1 MSVPALAYLTSISR
15 NFKAKTLT
23 KGTINEI
30 LSESDWKNAV
40 NILKERNYLEETSD
54 NFEEMEFII
63 KKNTIENLLQLGNLS
78 MSVKTSHDIVNL
90 YYYAVTLDEFESLIA
105 SVENG
110 VELRSRFFPKIVDAK
125 PTNVNELLN
134 VVRDTIHGK
143 ALQYA
148 LGKNPKNLS
157 QLNSYLDYFFISEL
171 TKITEGLRGD
181 WKSFAD
187 GVLCGYKDY
196 YTVSLALRQ
205 KVQEEIHC
213 KVSVDTIK
221 DLVNARSNEEA
232 LDTLRRLPYARS
244 MDFSNVYTA
253 LSTLHRVARVQ
264 ARNASLNAFM
274 GSPFTP
280 VTALAIAELL
290 KLDMEDLITILN
302 GLKLGLP
309 QEKIKAK
316 LSLELV

>member
-54 NFEEMEFII
+54 NFEEMEFLI
-63 KKNTIENLLQLGNLS
+63 KKNTIDNLLQLGNLS

-90 YYYAVTLDEFESLIA
+90 YYYAITLEDFESLIA
-105 SVENG
+105 SIENG
-110 VELRSRFFPKIVDAK
+110 VELRSRFFPKVVEVK
-125 PTNVNELLN
+125 PANLNELLN

-148 LGKNPKNLS
+148 LNKSPKNLS
-157 QLNSYLDYFFISEL
+157 QLTSYLDYFFILEL

-181 WKSFAD
+181 WKSSAD
-187 GVLCGYKDY
+187 AILCGYKDY

-213 KVSVDTIK
+213 KVSLDTIK
-221 DLVNARSNEEA
+221 DLTNARSNEEA
-232 LDTLRRLPYARS
+232 LDILRRLPYARS
-244 MDFSNVYTA
+244 MDFSSVYTA
-253 LSTLHRVARVQ
+253 LSTLHRAARVQ
-264 ARNASLNAFM
+264 ARSAALAAFM

-290 KLDMEDLITILN
+290 RLDMEDLISVLN
-302 GLKLGLP
+302 GLKLGMP

-316 LSLELV
+316 LSVELV